1 MDINNEEQNEIE
13 IDLRELFFHKKRY
26 WYIVVV
32 SILVG
37 VLGAAFYLW
46 KIEVPISSN
55 SNDLYERF

>member
-37 VLGAAFYLW
+37 VLGAAFYIYGKL
-46 KIEVPISSN
+46 KCHNIKQQQ
-55 SNDLYERF
+55 